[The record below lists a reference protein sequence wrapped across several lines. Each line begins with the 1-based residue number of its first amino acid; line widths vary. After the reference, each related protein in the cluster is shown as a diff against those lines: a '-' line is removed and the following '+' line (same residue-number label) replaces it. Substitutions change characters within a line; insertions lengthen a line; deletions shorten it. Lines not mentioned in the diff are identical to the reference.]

1 MFELLPWNPM
11 LETGI
16 AVIDAQHRRLVEIL
30 NRLAL
35 LYAGDPQHEALGG
48 VLDALT
54 DYAMEHFDTEEAL
67 WKSRLPADGVL
78 YVEHH
83 AEHQGFCTRVTA
95 ARAQLDET
103 RADND
108 ELTRELLLFLSG
120 WLAEHILQSDRRM
133 ALVVQRIERGETL
146 EAATAS
152 ARAELAGAGGLLV
165 RAALDMYK
173 RLSRQT
179 LELMTERQQR
189 TEAARVLASLQLER
203 ERQSLAVSLAGMLLV
218 SDADSLQADLDTLMR
233 RIAQTLG
240 ADRCVLRLFSAD
252 RRQAQ
257 CRAEWCA
264 PGVPSVMA
272 AIPTLEEGKPLRAWI
287 ERLGMLGEMRIADTR
302 DLPEWAL
309 QGRAIFQSGLGRSL
323 CAVSLRHG
331 GTFLGWL
338 AVHMADRPRHWSDE
352 EVQWLQLLASQ
363 LGSSLLRQRAEQ
375 RASTLL
381 AAVPAG
387 VAAASIEHRRLLFCN
402 DAFCTLM
409 RAPREELL
417 GMDVTELHPPGE
429 AARVAQEFAALA
441 ARGAQPMLTIEVCRP
456 DGSRFLAEITQTTLE
471 LDSGPVA
478 LAVFTDITRRN
489 AAEAALKASEQ
500 QLEQQVRTRTAE
512 LAEANRRLEQAGER
526 MRALLDLSR
535 RLHLLSEPEL
545 LEAGLELAVQLT
557 GSRDGYLHF
566 LSATDGRIELFA
578 WAAASR
584 AACRAEVPG
593 HYPLEQAGI
602 WADAARLRVPLIHND
617 FAAEPHRR
625 GMPEGHIPLQ
635 RHLCVPVLDG
645 DAVRMLV
652 GVGNKAEPYDAH
664 DSDQL
669 QLVANDLWGLLL
681 RHRAQAALAAARDA
695 AEQNSR
701 AKSAFLAN
709 MSHEIR
715 TPLNAVIGFAQV
727 LGRDDSLGVR
737 QREQVQ
743 IIARSGEHLL
753 QLLNDV
759 LDLSKIE
766 AGQLK
771 LSAVQFSP
779 ALLLDEVA
787 RLYLPRAQER
797 GLRFSLEGLQDLPG
811 EVSGDVIKLR
821 QIVLNLLGNALKFT
835 LQGGITLRAA
845 VSRASADRWL
855 LQIEVIDTGP
865 GISAEEQARLFK
877 PFQQGI
883 AGERMG
889 SGTGLGLSISRRLAA
904 LMGGT
909 LDLRSAPGQGSCFR
923 LELPLADVL
932 VMPDV
937 EVSTPI
943 GAEPAAG
950 VLDLQ
955 GLDPALRKGM
965 QEALHAGDMARLRAL
980 VDALPADAGRLA
992 TGLRGLIQRYDYER
1006 LEALLQ

>member
-54 DYAMEHFDTEEAL
+54 EYAMEHFDTEEAI
-67 WKSRLPADGVL
+67 WKARLPTDGEL
-78 YVEHH
+78 YGDHH
-83 AEHQGFCTRVTA
+83 AEHEGFCTRVAA
-95 ARAQLDET
+95 ARAQLEEA
-103 RADND
+103 RADSD

-133 ALVVQRIERGETL
+133 ALVVQRIEAGETL

-152 ARAELAGAGGLLV
+152 ARAELAGAGGMLV

-264 PGVPSVMA
+264 PGVPPIEAEMRSFG
-272 AIPTLEEGKPLRAWI
+272 EGEPLRAWT
-287 ERLGMLGEMRIADTR
+287 ERLGLLGEVRIADTQQ
-302 DLPEWAL
+302 LPDWAL
-309 QGRAIFQSGLGRSL
+309 PGRAVLQSGIGRSV

-338 AVHMADRPRHWSDE
+338 AVHMVGQPRNWSDE
-352 EVQWLQLLASQ
+352 EAQWLQLLASQ

-375 RASTLL
+375 RARALL
-381 AAVPAG
+381 TAVPAG
-387 VAAASIEHRRLLFCN
+387 VAAASIDHRRLLFCN
-402 DAFCTLM
+402 DAFCQLLG
-409 RAPREELL
+409 APREALI

-429 AARVAQEFAALA
+429 AARVAQEFVALA
-441 ARGAQPMLTIEVCRP
+441 IGDAQPMLTIEVCRP
-456 DGSRFLAEITQTTLE
+456 DGSRFLAEITQTRLE

-478 LAVFTDITRRN
+478 LAVFTDVTRRV

-500 QLEQQVRTRTAE
+500 DLEQQVRARTAE
-512 LAEANRRLEQAGER
+512 LAAANQRLQRAGQR
-526 MRALLDLSR
+526 MRGMLDLSR
-535 RLHLLSEPEL
+535 QLHLLSEQAL
-545 LEAGLELAVQLT
+545 LQAGVELAVQLT
-557 GSRDGYLHF
+557 DSRDGYLHF
-566 LSATDGRIELFA
+566 LTADGKRIQLFA
-578 WAAASR
+578 WAATSMR
-584 AACRAEVPG
+584 ACTAQVPG

-602 WADAARLRVPLIHND
+602 WADAARQRVPLIHND
-617 FAAEPHRR
+617 FAAESHRR
-625 GMPEGHIPLQ
+625 GMPEGHIALQ

-652 GVGNKAEPYDAH
+652 GVGNKAEPYDTYDVH
-664 DSDQL
+664 QL
-669 QLVANDLWGLLL
+669 QLVANDLWSLLL
-681 RHRAQAALAAARDA
+681 RHRAEAALAVARDA

-797 GLRFSLEGLQDLPG
+797 GLRFSLEGLQELPG

-845 VSRASADRWL
+845 ASRVSADQWR

-865 GISAEEQARLFK
+865 GISAEDQARLFK
-877 PFQQGI
+877 PFQQGA

-909 LDLRSAPGQGSCFR
+909 LELRSAPGQGSCFR
-923 LELPLADVL
+923 LELPLAAVCTLSENVGALRADL
-932 VMPDV
+932 VQG
-937 EVSTPI
+937 S
-943 GAEPAAG
+943 GA
-950 VLDLQ
+950 LDLQ
-955 GLDPALRKGM
+955 GLDQSLRERM
-965 QEALHAGDMARLRAL
+965 RDAVRAGDMARLRML
-980 VDALPADAGRLA
+980 VDGLPTKLAELAD
-992 TGLRGLIQRYDYER
+992 GLRGLIQRYDYER
-1006 LEALLQ
+1006 LEDLLQ